1 MNTIEDH
8 CPEKILEFLFNKIH
22 QCSIN
27 HRICLRSLG
36 QTQCSLK
43 HHTKF
48 SRKGKLP
55 NNARTNCSL
64 HITQQ
69 SEVKVRGLWIW
80 IKSLVLILSR
90 TTVWTK
96 DSTWREC
103 RISWRTYPEGRKH
116 CCEMKWETE
125 NRICKKINLKCLE
138 TKSSYL
144 LLAAT
149 VRKYGF
155 SYLSVIVLFFC
166 LNLARDSN
174 QSIVLCK

>member
-1 MNTIEDH
+1 M
-8 CPEKILEFLFNKIH
+8 
-22 QCSIN
+22 
-27 HRICLRSLG
+27 
-36 QTQCSLK
+36 
-43 HHTKF
+43 
-48 SRKGKLP
+48 
-55 NNARTNCSL
+55 
-64 HITQQ
+64 
-69 SEVKVRGLWIW
+69 
-80 IKSLVLILSR
+80 VLILSR

-166 LNLARDSN
+166 LNLKAYLLYLMKLNWYLYFIMRNAISN
-174 QSIVLCK
+174 PCLKLGVEYCDYRKSNSALFQDHWQSIIF